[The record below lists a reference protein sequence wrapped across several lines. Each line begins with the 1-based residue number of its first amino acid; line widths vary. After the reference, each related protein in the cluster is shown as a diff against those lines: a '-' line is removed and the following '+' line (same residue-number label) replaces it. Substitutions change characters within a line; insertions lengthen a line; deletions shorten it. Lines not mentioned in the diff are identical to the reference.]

1 MADDCGCGNTNMN
14 ILNRN
19 NQLLPKNNQFVN
31 QPVNNQIH
39 HINNQQKFNSMNNQ
53 NNQAVNV
60 SNQNNQVGNVSNQ
73 TGMNNQNNQG
83 GVNKQNIQG
92 GMNNQNKQ
100 EVNNQSETKKGINLV
115 LCILAALSIHE
126 AAKYFINKSIRL
138 NNGTSSRY
146 LYYAVA
152 CIAAVI
158 LYNLILQ

>member
-31 QPVNNQIH
+31 QPMNNQIN
-39 HINNQQKFNSMNNQ
+39 HINNQQKFNNMNNQ
-53 NNQAVNV
+53 N
-60 SNQNNQVGNVSNQ
+60 NQ
-73 TGMNNQNNQG
+73 TGMNNQNS
-83 GVNKQNIQG
+83 
-92 GMNNQNKQ
+92 MNNQNNQ
-100 EVNNQSETKKGINLV
+100 VVNNNQNNQDVNNQSETKKGINLV

-126 AAKYFINKSIRL
+126 AAKYFINKSIRM

-152 CIAAVI
+152 CVASVI
-158 LYNLILQ
+158 LYNLSL